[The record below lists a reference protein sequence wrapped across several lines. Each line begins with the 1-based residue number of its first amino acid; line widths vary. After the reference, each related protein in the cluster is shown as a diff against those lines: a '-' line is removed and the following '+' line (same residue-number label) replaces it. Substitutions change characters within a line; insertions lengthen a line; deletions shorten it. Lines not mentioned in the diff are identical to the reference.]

1 MLVEDGNGQS
11 ETAAVFLLLQETEQS
26 IKSMI
31 GIFKRHNPQW
41 PATRVLMTDKD
52 MLERDVLSNEFLS
65 AELST
70 FLFHT
75 FIHFVEK

>member
-1 MLVEDGNGQS
+1 MLVEDDNGQS
-11 ETAAVFLLLQETEQS
+11 ETAAVFLLLKETKQS

-41 PATRVLMTDKD
+41 PATQVLMTDKH

-65 AELST
+65 AELSM
-70 FLFHT
+70 FLFHA
-75 FIHFVEK
+75 FNHFVEK